1 MSVKIRETSVAVKLL
16 KKNQNGKFQIRLP
29 NGKFA
34 WYKKEELKEVKPFWQ
49 VLIEEQCIV

>member
-1 MSVKIRETSVAVKLL
+1 MLVKIRKTSVAVKLL
-16 KKNQNGKFQIRLP
+16 KKNQNGKIQTRLP